1 MILLRMSSQK
11 TSKNKNPANEL
22 IPFFNQFLKVIDLF
36 DLNNNLSFD
45 FNSELFKDFEKHKFP
60 NWDKY
65 YPVLG
70 NFKNSP
76 LFDLKIPENEFNLDF
91 ANHEEFINKSSVIKT
106 LKDLGKKDKHTVKK
120 GEDRLTKSQVDFIL
134 STYAALNFSLCAAIF
149 GENPLELFKKAKK
162 GDRESI
168 LKVIQLDKSLIGSN
182 WSMKEIKKAQL
193 SGDQEYLDQLSKA
206 VKTKPFAP
214 KKKNLKLTLVLI
226 FGWEMG
232 LKELTN
238 EEIFDLAKEL
248 GIYGSDDP
256 GSLHREMNRL
266 GLRKR
271 ERKRK
276 TT

>member
-1 MILLRMSSQK
+1 MSKLNEISKINLK
-11 TSKNKNPANEL
+11 TEL
-22 IPFFNQFLKVIDLF
+22 ISFFSQFLKIIDLF

-60 NWDKY
+60 NWSKY
-65 YPVLG
+65 YPILG

-76 LFDLKIPENEFNLDF
+76 LFGLKIPEDEFNLNF
-91 ANHEEFINKSSVIKT
+91 ADHEEFINKSSVIGT
-106 LKDLGKKDKHTVKK
+106 LKELGNQDKHTVKK
-120 GEDRLTKSQVDFIL
+120 GEDRLTKSQVEFIL

-149 GENPLELFKKAKK
+149 GENPLELFIKAKK

-193 SGDQEYLDQLSKA
+193 SGDQEYFDQLSKA
-206 VKTKPFAP
+206 VKTKPFSP
-214 KKKNLKLTLVLI
+214 KKKNVKLALVLV

-238 EEIFDLAKEL
+238 EEIFDLVKEL

-271 ERKRK
+271 GKK
-276 TT
+276 GKST